1 MRLDIERRA
10 FHRTVLTLPLG
21 ETAIA
26 RSLQLDDASAVH
38 ALMTASRAHL
48 DRWLR
53 WSSAIQTRDDV
64 DALIARFQAKEAAGD
79 GFHLG
84 IWDDGELA
92 GGAVC
97 WGVHRENRNAEV
109 GYWLGHTFTGRG
121 LATRS
126 ATAVIEHLFTN
137 EGLHRIEMQCG
148 VENAASR
155 AVAERCGLVNEGVR
169 RESHWI
175 TDRFVDHVVYGILDR
190 EWAARS
196 QE

>member
-1 MRLDIERRA
+1 MLE
-10 FHRTVLTLPLG
+10 LSLG
-21 ETAIA
+21 GTAIA
-26 RSLQLDDASAVH
+26 RSLQLDDAPAVH
-38 ALMTASRAHL
+38 ALMTASRRHL
-48 DRWLR
+48 DQWLR
-53 WSSAIQTRDDV
+53 WSSAIQTLGDV
-64 DALIARFQAKEAAGD
+64 EALITRFATKEAAGD

-97 WGVHRENRNAEV
+97 WGIHRENRNAEV
-109 GYWLGHTFTGRG
+109 GYWLGDAFTGRG

-126 ATAVIEHLFTN
+126 ANAVIEHLFSV
-137 EGLHRIEMQCG
+137 ERLHRIEMQCG

-155 AVAERCGLVNEGVR
+155 AVAERCGLVNEGIR

-175 TDRFVDHVVYGILDR
+175 TDRFVNHVVYGILDR
-190 EWAARS
+190 EWATRS

>member
-1 MRLDIERRA
+1 MLELSLR
-10 FHRTVLTLPLG
+10 G
-21 ETAIA
+21 TAIA
-26 RSLQLDDASAVH
+26 RSLQLDDAPAVH
-38 ALMTASRAHL
+38 ELMTASRQHL

-53 WSSAIQTRDDV
+53 WSSSIQTREDAE
-64 DALIARFQAKEAAGD
+64 ALIARFVAKEAAGD

-97 WGVHRENRNAEV
+97 WGIHRENRNAEV
-109 GYWLGHTFTGRG
+109 GYWLGHAFTGRG

-126 ATAVIEHLFTN
+126 AKVVIEHLFAV

-175 TDRFVDHVVYGILDR
+175 ADRFVDHVVYGILER
-190 EWAARS
+190 EWAALN
-196 QE
+196 